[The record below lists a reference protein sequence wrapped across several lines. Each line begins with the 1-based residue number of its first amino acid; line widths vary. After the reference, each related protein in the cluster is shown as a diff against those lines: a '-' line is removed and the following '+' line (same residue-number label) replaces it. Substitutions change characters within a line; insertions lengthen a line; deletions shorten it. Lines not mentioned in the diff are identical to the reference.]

1 MAGKLVLL
9 HTVASLV
16 ADFKELSGELLPAD
30 VRVVHVADEML
41 LDIVLAAGGVTP
53 LATGIVADHVMAA
66 ERAGAQWVM
75 FTCSSISPCADVVG
89 QLVSIPVYKIDRPMV
104 DRALSIGSR
113 IGVVATAPTTLKPT
127 TDLIH
132 ARARALEHEV
142 VVDATLCAGAYEALF
157 SGDTETH
164 DAIVR
169 QSIYEL
175 MARNDVVVLA
185 QASMARL
192 ADSMPE
198 SERIV
203 PVLSSPRLALEHLKS
218 VVSG

>member
-16 ADFKELSGELLPAD
+16 AVFKELSRELLPAD
-30 VRVVHVADEML
+30 VRVLHVADEML
-41 LDIVLAAGGVTP
+41 LDIVLVAGGVTP

-127 TDLIH
+127 TDLIN

-142 VVDATLCAGAYEALF
+142 VVDATLCAGAYAALF

-192 ADSMPE
+192 AYSMPE

>member
-16 ADFKELSGELLPAD
+16 SVFKKLSEELLPAD
-30 VRVVHVADEML
+30 ISVLHVADEML
-41 LDIVLAAGGVTP
+41 LDVVLAAGGVTP

-66 ERAGAQWVM
+66 ERAGADWVM
-75 FTCSSISPCADVVG
+75 FTCSSISPCAEAVG
-89 QLVSIPVYKIDRPMV
+89 QLVSIPVYRIDRPMI
-104 DRALSIGSR
+104 DRALSIGTR
-113 IGVVATAPTTLKPT
+113 VGVAATVSATLKPT
-127 TDLIH
+127 SDLID
-132 ARARALEHEV
+132 ARARALGREV
-142 VVDATLCAGAYEALF
+142 VVDATLCAGAYDALF
-157 SGDTETH
+157 SGDTTTH

-169 QSIYEL
+169 QSVHEL

-192 ADSMPE
+192 AGSIPE
-198 SERIV
+198 SQRTV
-203 PVLSSPRLALEHLKS
+203 PMLSSPRLALEYLRS